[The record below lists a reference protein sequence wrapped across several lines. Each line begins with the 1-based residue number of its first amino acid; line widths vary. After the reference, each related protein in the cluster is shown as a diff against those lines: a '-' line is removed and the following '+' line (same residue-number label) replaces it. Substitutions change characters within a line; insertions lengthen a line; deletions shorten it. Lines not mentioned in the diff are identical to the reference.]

1 MVVYRAQGVQSVQPL
16 MLRLPLETQVRAET
30 PGPSSR
36 PALGAVVQEVAVVW
50 AEASPVPPEARTEV
64 VVCRAQGVQSI
75 QPLMHRL
82 PSEAQVQAETPERSS
97 RPAVGAVAQE
107 EVAVG

>member
-16 MLRLPLETQVRAET
+16 MLRLPSEAQVQAE
-30 PGPSSR
+30 SSR

-50 AEASPVPPEARTEV
+50 AEALPAPPEARTEV

-75 QPLMHRL
+75 QPLMLRL